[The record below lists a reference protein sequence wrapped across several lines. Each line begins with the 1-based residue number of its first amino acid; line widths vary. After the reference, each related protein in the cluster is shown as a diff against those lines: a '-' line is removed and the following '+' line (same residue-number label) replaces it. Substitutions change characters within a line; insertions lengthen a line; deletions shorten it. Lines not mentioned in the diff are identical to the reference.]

1 MGWTFYNSS
10 GQRLTSPAAT
20 SGKVLQVLSAEFS
33 GTQTITTDDDTFTD
47 ITSLSVAIT
56 PSATNSKILVLVC
69 IGKSDSNS
77 DANTAQFIVLRDST
91 RIATGDAA
99 SNRIRASWTQGV
111 SGQSNGGGG
120 THFSTLDSPST
131 TSQITYKAAASCHST
146 DVYINRWRTD
156 SDDGDGPSAR
166 TSSSITVMEIA
177 A

>member
-10 GQRLTSPAAT
+10 GQRLTTPAAP
-20 SGKVLQVLSAEFS
+20 GKVLQAVTAEFS
-33 GTQTITTDDDTFTD
+33 GTQTISTQDDSFTD
-47 ITSLSVAIT
+47 VTSLSVAIT